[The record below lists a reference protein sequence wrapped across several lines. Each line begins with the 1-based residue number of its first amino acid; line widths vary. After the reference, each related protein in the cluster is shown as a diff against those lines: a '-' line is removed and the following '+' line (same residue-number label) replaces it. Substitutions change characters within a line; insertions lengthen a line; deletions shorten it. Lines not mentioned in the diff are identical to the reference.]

1 MYKKTVNDRYLVLLI
16 LFAFCLSS
24 ATIGGPL
31 LYGQEV
37 HYGHH
42 SVHIHYTEEDHDIG
56 ETDCSDTNIAL
67 YHDYLTLEPSGSI
80 KTYSVINLFLHTH
93 FYPEYHHNFSEI
105 SSVHHSSI
113 NRFCF
118 ASLYQLHSSYL
129 I

>member
-24 ATIGGPL
+24 ATIGGLL
-31 LYGQEV
+31 LYGQDV

-56 ETDCSDTNIAL
+56 ETDCSDSNIAQ
-67 YHDYLTLEPSGSI
+67 YHDYLTIKPSGFI
-80 KTYSVINLFLHTH
+80 KACPVINLFLHIH